1 VIRVPWLQCK
11 VWRGRSL
18 KSRDSPA
25 PHEESVSPVVK
36 EKSYFAP
43 KHGLRREQESEPCR
57 GADLRQRR
65 DPRGSGGVV
74 PKVRVAAET
83 GLESNLF
90 SQVPRRVLKRSFVH
104 SSSAGGEDEGY
115 FACDAGDAGS
125 NPATGIVPV

>member
-1 VIRVPWLQCK
+1 MQSVARTP
-11 VWRGRSL
+11 
-18 KSRDSPA
+18 SPA
-25 PHEESVSPVVK
+25 LHEVSVSPVVK

-57 GADLRQRR
+57 APICGNAG
-65 DPRGSGGVV
+65 DPWGSGGVV
-74 PKVRVAAET
+74 PKLRVAAET

-90 SQVPRRVLKRSFVH
+90 SQVPRRVLKRSVVH

-115 FACDAGDAGS
+115 FACHAGDAGS

>member
-1 VIRVPWLQCK
+1 MQSVARAP
-11 VWRGRSL
+11 SL
-18 KSRDSPA
+18 A
-25 PHEESVSPVVK
+25 LHEESVSPVVK

-74 PKVRVAAET
+74 PKLRVAAET

-90 SQVPRRVLKRSFVH
+90 SQVPRRVLKGSFVNL
-104 SSSAGGEDEGY
+104 SSAGGED
-115 FACDAGDAGS
+115 
-125 NPATGIVPV
+125 